1 MSYRVKVNDHQI
13 FGNNETYPE
22 WNAFIESQGITI
34 DAEYCYN
41 GEIKDIMQAI
51 TVLERITLR
60 LHQERLE
67 QMKQGIKAKNIF
79 DLTHIPEELENQ
91 PSSDKFN
98 NSLLDCLIDITTHGY
113 MFLPQTLIKACE
125 NKLEQIQ
132 PYNTPGHFHCYRIK
146 DGEIITVSAN

>member
-1 MSYRVKVNDHQI
+1 MVTRFFS
-13 FGNNETYPE
+13 NNETYPE

-34 DAEYCYN
+34 DEEYCYN

-91 PSSDKFN
+91 PSGDKFN
-98 NSLLDCLIDITTHGY
+98 NSLLDMLNDITKNGY
-113 MFLPQTLIKACE
+113 MFLPQILLNVCKD
-125 NKLEQIQ
+125 KLEKM
-132 PYNTPGHFHCYRIK
+132 PPFSTPGHFYCYKIK
-146 DGEIITVSAN
+146 DDEIITASAN

>member
-34 DAEYCYN
+34 DEEYCYN

-79 DLTHIPEELENQ
+79 DLSNIPEEIEKQ
-91 PSSDKFN
+91 TPGDKFN
-98 NSLLDCLIDITTHGY
+98 NSLLDWLIDITQNGY
-113 MFLPQTLIKACE
+113 MFLPQIFVKACE
-125 NKLEQIQ
+125 DKLEKMQ
-132 PYNTPGHFHCYRIK
+132 PFSTPGHFYCYKIK
-146 DGEIITVSAN
+146 DGETITVSAR